1 MAASEDL
8 INFDVI
14 ESHKENIQALPSGRS
29 AKALASL
36 YLPPSFGNTPPSSH
50 TQNLN
55 DAIRHE
61 YEKELFSIDDS
72 DDPLD
77 IYDRYVKWT
86 LNAYPS
92 AQSTP
97 QSQLLPLLER
107 ATKAFL
113 SSTHY
118 KNDPRYLKI
127 WLHYIRFFSDA
138 PRETFAYLARHSVG
152 DGLALFYE
160 EFAAWLEGAGR
171 WSQAEEVYSLGIDK
185 GARPAE
191 RLLRK
196 YGEFQHRYESCP
208 HGGDEPASPALPTVR
223 PALVAKMDP
232 FSIAAPSLV
241 GAQARSRSGGAAT
254 VKPRGQKLAVFA
266 DTGVPAK
273 PESGEGSRG
282 WENIGLLADR
292 RKENAIEAKPWAGET
307 LKVGKKNTGVEKMM
321 IFKDEEVLA
330 IEQFP
335 SPEPEALL
343 GRKIREIHIHTDKVD
358 DDPPPEHGVRGAYQV
373 DQNEPIVSRRGS
385 IQKIMIQNDEND
397 ENVPPSQGEI
407 DMAKRLRREERANR
421 TRKIKI
427 LDVKHVKKET
437 QTVQTNLA
445 SPTGPKL
452 KRKKSAEPTMTFH
465 TREAMDEIYGIF
477 NQPLKTSAEQVDE
490 AESGDDSDDEYTSG
504 GESTGTGRISGT
516 TSEYGDDTRRELIVK
531 GTADGREDP
540 KSEGT
545 EWSVFTASKNVP
557 NPDQIEEGEEREEE
571 EDDDGTSKSQSTT
584 WEIYQDQHQ
593 DISPPSEERDELIT
607 PLEED
612 PQTRYVPLPPE
623 DYEHPTGPYR
633 NPTFV
638 AQNRLPFMTPIVE
651 KTESSLGTA
660 TARTE
665 KDYFSAKT
673 PCRQGSEETS
683 VISETEDVELWSSPF
698 PDADVKTA
706 SDVAKVPQPLLT
718 KITKG
723 PLAPKTVKAKPTSKE
738 TVPRGPIIKETICN
752 PVDEQ
757 TRLTILDNIQ
767 PPLSQ
772 YDGYYKQGSR
782 DYGKSVEIRKFTK
795 AMAKVAKNGNE
806 KTATNL
812 AMPPI
817 LRFQG
822 TDKKYTVKRELGKG
836 AYAPVYLVE
845 GASAE
850 EEECDDEPARM
861 GKGRFGLKRNR
872 LEAIK
877 MEDPPSAWEFY
888 IMRQAKRRLGVSRA
902 AESVIH
908 AYEMHIFH
916 DEGYL
921 IEEFRDQ
928 GTLLDLVNIA
938 RADINGGGV
947 MDEQVAMFF
956 AVELLRTMEAL
967 HAKGLIHG
975 DLKADNVLV
984 RFDAPPS
991 DITWS
996 AQYARD
1002 GTNGWAA
1009 KGLALIDFG
1018 RGIDMKAFE
1027 PAVQFVADWQTCEA
1041 DCAEMREMRPWT
1053 FQVDYH
1059 GLAGI
1064 LHSLLFGKYIDTVA
1078 ERGGALGA
1086 GASKT
1091 YRLKEVFKRYWQTE
1105 LWSAC
1110 FDLLLNPLMHLE
1122 GEEGRKLP
1130 ALKGM
1135 REVRDRMENYLE
1147 RNCEKGVGLKGLIR
1161 LYLMA
1166 FPHVDVSPETNEAKY
1181 DEQIRN
1187 FILFMS
1193 NVTAQHWQD
1202 PQLLQVLDPGVNSI
1216 PYLNAL
1222 NCQLTVVRGGKHPK
1236 VTEDLLH
1243 KTELFAATFDPIQ
1256 LRYVGMAWERLCE
1269 QVEWIT
1275 RNRLVPM
1282 SSGLPILRDLV
1293 VRLDPS
1299 GGTFVQARLEYVRLC
1314 LEFRAFRPAL
1324 FVLDK
1329 DIHSFPADPL
1339 NEAELPPPCS
1349 PIQLGSG
1356 FITKNSGHAGNFTAV
1371 DIQEYYMLG
1380 AVIYMGLGNWERAL
1394 TFLECVLISPTQSPG
1409 SALMLE
1415 AYRKWMLV
1423 GLIHYGYRPPPPSVS
1438 PGQTMKALQSLTK
1451 SYDGIADAF
1460 QTRNEARLVAEIQES
1475 EAFLKDDGNWPLAL
1489 CVQQAFQRFA
1499 IRNLGRTYLALPLS
1513 QIAGMCDWGTDIE
1526 TYLRRLI
1533 HSGFL
1538 NATVT
1543 ASPNPGESAILRFG
1557 PVDDAIGMPEEQ
1569 RTAALAARVSRVEDL
1584 VEHNNEV
1591 ATRITLTPEHLAHVA
1606 KAKSRKDFLNP
1617 DDMDTSW
1624 DAPNTD
1630 EDMMADL

>member
-36 YLPPSFGNTPPSSH
+36 YSPPSFGNTPPSSH

-61 YEKELFSIDDS
+61 YEKELLSIDDS

-138 PRETFAYLARHSVG
+138 PREAFAYLARHKVG

-208 HGGDEPASPALPTVR
+208 HGANEPTSPALPTVR
-223 PALVAKMDP
+223 PALAAKMDP
-232 FSIAAPSLV
+232 FLTAAP
-241 GAQARSRSGGAAT
+241 GAADPQARNRSGGAAT
-254 VKPRGQKLAVFA
+254 AKPRGQKLAIFA

-273 PESGEGSRG
+273 PESREGSRG
-282 WENIGLLADR
+282 WENIGSLADR
-292 RKENAIEAKPWAGET
+292 RKENAMEAKPWAGET

-321 IFKDEEVLA
+321 IFKDEQLAVNPRTGRTESVFANLEAIYPNPDDPSEEHCFEELRARRRGWLEFDWGAERRKSVLEQQEIMAEQEVLA
-330 IEQFP
+330 TEQCPF
-335 SPEPEALL
+335 PEPVALL
-343 GRKIREIHIHTDKVD
+343 GSKIHEIHIHVD
-358 DDPPPEHGVRGAYQV
+358 GSDNDPPPGRGVRDAHQV
-373 DQNEPIVSRRGS
+373 DQSEPIVSRGGG
-385 IQKIMIQNDEND
+385 IQKIMMHNDEND

-407 DMAKRLRREERANR
+407 DMAKRL
-421 TRKIKI
+421 
-427 LDVKHVKKET
+427 L
-437 QTVQTNLA
+437 QTNLA

-477 NQPLKTSAEQVDE
+477 NQPLKPSAEQVDE

-531 GTADGREDP
+531 GTAGDREDP

-545 EWSVFTASKNVP
+545 EWSVFTASKHVP

-607 PLEED
+607 PLEEV

-633 NPTFV
+633 NPTLV

-673 PCRQGSEETS
+673 PCRQGSGKTP
-683 VISETEDVELWSSPF
+683 VILETEDVELWSSPF
-698 PDADVKTA
+698 PEVDVKAA
-706 SDVAKVPQPLLT
+706 SDVVKVSQPLLT
-718 KITKG
+718 KTTKD
-723 PLAPKTVKAKPTSKE
+723 PLAPKTAKAKPVGKE

-757 TRLTILDNIQ
+757 TRQTILENIQ

-772 YDGYYKQGSR
+772 YDGYYKQSSR
-782 DYGKSVEIRKFTK
+782 DYGKSVEIHKFTK
-795 AMAKVAKNGNE
+795 AMAKVTKNGNE

-817 LRFQG
+817 LRFEG
-822 TDKKYTVKRELGKG
+822 ADKEYTVKRELGKG

-845 GASAE
+845 GTSAE
-850 EEECDDEPARM
+850 EEECDDCDDEPARM
-861 GKGRFGLKRNR
+861 GKGRFGLKRHR

-877 MEDPPSAWEFY
+877 MEDPPTAWEFY

-908 AYEMHIFH
+908 AYEMHIFR

-938 RADINGGGV
+938 RADINGGGA
-947 MDEQVAMFF
+947 MDEQVVMFF
-956 AVELLRTMEAL
+956 AVELLRTVEAL

-984 RFDAPPS
+984 RFDVPPS
-991 DITWS
+991 DTTWS
-996 AQYARD
+996 AQYVRD

-1018 RGIDMKAFE
+1018 RGIDMKAFA

-1078 ERGGALGA
+1078 ERGAALGA

-1091 YRLKEVFKRYWQTE
+1091 YRLKEAFKRYWQTE

-1130 ALKGM
+1130 VLKGM

-1147 RNCEKGVGLKGLIR
+1147 GSCEKGVGLKGLIR
-1161 LYLMA
+1161 RM
-1166 FPHVDVSPETNEAKY
+1166 E
-1181 DEQIRN
+1181 
-1187 FILFMS
+1187 
-1193 NVTAQHWQD
+1193 
-1202 PQLLQVLDPGVNSI
+1202 G
-1216 PYLNAL
+1216 
-1222 NCQLTVVRGGKHPK
+1222 
-1236 VTEDLLH
+1236 
-1243 KTELFAATFDPIQ
+1243 
-1256 LRYVGMAWERLCE
+1256 
-1269 QVEWIT
+1269 
-1275 RNRLVPM
+1275 
-1282 SSGLPILRDLV
+1282 
-1293 VRLDPS
+1293 
-1299 GGTFVQARLEYVRLC
+1299 
-1314 LEFRAFRPAL
+1314 
-1324 FVLDK
+1324 
-1329 DIHSFPADPL
+1329 
-1339 NEAELPPPCS
+1339 
-1349 PIQLGSG
+1349 
-1356 FITKNSGHAGNFTAV
+1356 
-1371 DIQEYYMLG
+1371 
-1380 AVIYMGLGNWERAL
+1380 
-1394 TFLECVLISPTQSPG
+1394 
-1409 SALMLE
+1409 
-1415 AYRKWMLV
+1415 
-1423 GLIHYGYRPPPPSVS
+1423 
-1438 PGQTMKALQSLTK
+1438 
-1451 SYDGIADAF
+1451 
-1460 QTRNEARLVAEIQES
+1460 
-1475 EAFLKDDGNWPLAL
+1475 
-1489 CVQQAFQRFA
+1489 
-1499 IRNLGRTYLALPLS
+1499 
-1513 QIAGMCDWGTDIE
+1513 
-1526 TYLRRLI
+1526 
-1533 HSGFL
+1533 
-1538 NATVT
+1538 
-1543 ASPNPGESAILRFG
+1543 
-1557 PVDDAIGMPEEQ
+1557 
-1569 RTAALAARVSRVEDL
+1569 
-1584 VEHNNEV
+1584 
-1591 ATRITLTPEHLAHVA
+1591 ATRE
-1606 KAKSRKDFLNP
+1606 RRR
-1617 DDMDTSW
+1617 
-1624 DAPNTD
+1624 
-1630 EDMMADL
+1630 